1 MDARLTIT
9 TNSKGSIVA
18 MQKGLKGNFS
28 IDDVKSIAS
37 KAITKGEEIRGKLK
51 GMINIG

>member
-1 MDARLTIT
+1 
-9 TNSKGSIVA
+9 
-18 MQKGLKGNFS
+18 
-28 IDDVKSIAS
+28 VKSIAN